1 MTINTIVAPVK
12 ATNVPEFPVLRQH
25 SKTGRVYLFTT
36 PMQAVLL
43 AHGPTGP
50 LYSEDTL
57 GRNVHMVAPYDDTIY
72 RKCSIT
78 LSSKD

>member
-1 MTINTIVAPVK
+1 MTINTIVAPIT
-12 ATNVPEFPVLRQH
+12 ATNVPKFPVLRQP
-25 SKTGRVYLFTT
+25 SNTGRVYLFTA

-43 AHGPTGP
+43 AYGPAGPHG
-50 LYSEDTL
+50 SVDTL
-57 GRNVHMVAPYDDTIY
+57 GGNVNMTAPCTDTVY